1 MNGNEIL
8 KELIEKRN
16 DLEGALSAIVDK
28 VIAEIEKTPWNKR
41 RFLPEEW
48 YTLDNEHQEVCDKID
63 NFYSM
68 NEDLVMYT
76 VFLVEEEKRCSSLKA
91 FIEKMTPYIDKDW
104 VFSYKNAL
112 KRSEDICSHYRKII
126 SEIKMKGCIK

>member
-1 MNGNEIL
+1 MNENEVL

-16 DLEGALSAIVDK
+16 GLEDALSAIVDK
-28 VIAEIEKTPWNKR
+28 LIAEIEKTPWNKR

-48 YTLDNEHQEVCDKID
+48 YALDKEHQGVCDKID

-76 VFLVEEEKRCSSLKA
+76 IFLVE
-91 FIEKMTPYIDKDW
+91 
-104 VFSYKNAL
+104 
-112 KRSEDICSHYRKII
+112 
-126 SEIKMKGCIK
+126 